1 MAVGEPAAGT
11 NPAFLNSGLKRGDY
25 SFTMVS
31 ESQLL
36 TGKCVC
42 TSACA
47 CSLEDAPVVSRGLIT

>member
-1 MAVGEPAAGT
+1 VAVGEPAAGT
-11 NPAFLNSGLKRGDY
+11 NPAFFNSGLKRGDY

-42 TSACA
+42 TSAC
-47 CSLEDAPVVSRGLIT
+47 SLEDAPVVSRGLIT